1 MDSKRSVKGYIFAII
16 ITSIIVIFASISFAG
31 NGPST
36 AAELQAAID
45 ASVEF
50 EEIDLAGNI
59 VADSA
64 IEIIDKDVLI
74 SGTYQ
79 DGDHYTVSRAV
90 YDDVYGEVM
99 VISGG
104 SVELKDLSVIGTV
117 RVESGA
123 TLIIHENTTV
133 INNSPD
139 SVAVDINGSTV
150 KLEGGSIKGGKYGIR
165 MAGNSN
171 VNARNGSIHG
181 YMLAVKDDDGTCSLT
196 IDPKGNVEI
205 SRDYVPES
213 DEVMSL
219 ILKENTTG
227 ERIYLPLEPG
237 VSTYNIDIP
246 EDATDEGSSY
256 SIAPDANN
264 EENAVTDVTVNDMYI
279 NGSSSSGYNEREV
292 HFNSEFG
299 SIVLKLDVEIYHSS
313 ITEPETRTY
322 TVNLFQP
329 RFKGLT
335 VTPDI
340 ITSTNIM
347 GITHVG
353 TTESDFSFNKCV
365 FYGADTVRLTLPDSM
380 NNQVKGFTVTGV
392 DGDGA
397 SFAMNDANDYTVT
410 LSSNF
415 TSYTLVHINIE
426 LPDGETE
433 EKVLAIDEMAVSQ
446 NMRMDE
452 AGNFSDYAYYH
463 THPDFP
469 IEDPH
474 MVIVYYRDN
483 HVYEEGEKRVM
494 YDDKIILRT
503 ETKELPNH
511 DVEVLLAEGNIDD
524 EGPEVPNMI
533 AAFIVSGDVDIDET
547 EFGGVAYAAYEGSAF
562 SEEKYFMDVLPN
574 HPLVR
579 EIFKDGGKK

>member
-31 NGPST
+31 DGPST